1 MYPGI
6 KKSEPLKV
14 NISRLRGI
22 SLHNLLMMTHQ
33 SLFIMVCSK
42 SQKLEHSK
50 SRNLK
55 HSKSQHSKYRTLEI
69 SNTRNIEQLYNILYK
84 LSFSPCFYIFL
95 AKEIWILNI
104 ILYSAVNITMYEF
117 LSYNLERRIIKSLS
131 LIWHKIKLL
140 TLS

>member
-42 SQKLEHSK
+42 SRKLEHSK

-69 SNTRNIEQLYNILYK
+69 SNNYIIYYISWASLLVFI
-84 LSFSPCFYIFL
+84 FSWLKKSESWTLFCIVQ
-95 AKEIWILNI
+95 N
-104 ILYSAVNITMYEF
+104 VTMYEI

>member
-42 SQKLEHSK
+42 SRKLEHSEI
-50 SRNLK
+50 
-55 HSKSQHSKYRTLEI
+55 SKSQTLEISTLKI
-69 SNTRNIEQLYNILYK
+69 SNTRNIEQLYK

-104 ILYSAVNITMYEF
+104 ILYSAVNVTMYEF